1 MCVAIYDVETNAKT
15 MPIINVFTWTVS
27 SSFPELSVLEEYSAV
42 LHGIMYCLE
51 KSFVSLN
58 IGKVYQNLCLFLWLR
73 LRRIRYRVC
82 RDVKEVHVL
91 IKFGKI
97 D

>member
-1 MCVAIYDVETNAKT
+1 M
-15 MPIINVFTWTVS
+15 FTWTVS

-51 KSFVSLN
+51 KSFVSLS
-58 IGKVYQNLCLFLWLR
+58 IGKEYHNLCLFFWLR
-73 LRRIRYRVC
+73 LRRNIRYRVC

-97 D
+97 V